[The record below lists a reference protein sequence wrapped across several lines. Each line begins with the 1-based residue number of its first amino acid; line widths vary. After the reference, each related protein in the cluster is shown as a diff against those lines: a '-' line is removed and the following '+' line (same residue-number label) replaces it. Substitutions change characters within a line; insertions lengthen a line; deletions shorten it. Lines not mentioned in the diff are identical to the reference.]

1 MPDPEYLE
9 YLYQSGE
16 EQKLATQVE
25 PDASRTVIS
34 KNNSPDIAFDHSLN
48 PYRGCEHGCSYC
60 YARPSHEYLGY
71 SAGLDF
77 ETRIV
82 AKERAPELLK
92 EELSRKSWEPK
103 FLVLSGVTDPY
114 QPVERKLEITR
125 GCLKVLADFKQP
137 VSIITKNHLVTRDI
151 DHLSRLAE
159 VGAAAVQMS
168 VTSLSGELAKDLEP
182 RASAPHRR
190 LEAITRLR
198 EAGVPV
204 GVMIGPVIPG
214 LNDHEIPA
222 ILESAAQAGAQW
234 ARYIPL
240 RLPLAVAPL
249 FVAWLERHRPHTRDK
264 VLRLVRELRGGKL
277 NDPRFHR
284 RFQGEGEVAKR
295 LEQLFKAGL
304 RKSGLTPE
312 APTLSS
318 RHFRVPGPQQME
330 LF

>member
-1 MPDPEYLE
+1 M
-9 YLYQSGE
+9 
-16 EQKLATQVE
+16 V
-25 PDASRTVIS
+25 SR
-34 KNNSPDIAFDHSLN
+34 NQSPDIPFDRSLN

-82 AKERAPELLK
+82 AKFEAPELLRQ
-92 EELSRKSWEPK
+92 ELSKKSWEPRH
-103 FLVLSGVTDPY
+103 LVMSGVTDPY

-125 GCLKVLADFKQP
+125 GCLKVLADFGQP
-137 VSIITKNHLVTRDI
+137 VSIITKNYLVTRDL
-151 DHLSRLAE
+151 DHLRRLAV
-159 VGAAAVQMS
+159 VGAVAVQIS
-168 VTSLSGELAKDLEP
+168 VTSLEAELAGVLEP

-190 LEAITRLR
+190 LKAISELGQ
-198 EAGVPV
+198 AGVPV

-214 LNDHEIPA
+214 LNDHELPA
-222 ILESAAQAGAQW
+222 ILKAAAEAGAQW

-249 FVAWLERHRPHTRDK
+249 FVSWLERHRPHTKDK

-277 NDPRFHR
+277 NDSRFHL
-284 RFQGEGEVAKR
+284 RFQGQGEVAR
-295 LEQLFKAGL
+295 LLRQLFQAGL
-304 RKSGLTPE
+304 RKCGLTEE
-312 APTLSS
+312 APELSS
-318 RHFRVPGPQQME
+318 RAFRIPGPQQME

>member
-1 MPDPEYLE
+1 M
-9 YLYQSGE
+9 
-16 EQKLATQVE
+16 E

-34 KNNSPDIAFDHSLN
+34 KNTSPDISFDFSLN

-82 AKERAPELLK
+82 AKEQAPELLK
-92 EELSRKSWEPK
+92 EELSKKGWQPK
-103 FLVLSGVTDPY
+103 FMVLSGVTDPY
-114 QPVERKLEITR
+114 QPVERELQITR
-125 GCLKVLADFKQP
+125 RCLKVLDDFKQP
-137 VSIITKNHLVTRDI
+137 ISIVTKNHLVTRDV
-151 DHLSRLAE
+151 DHLSRLAS

-168 VTSLSGELAKDLEP
+168 VTSLSAELARELEP
-182 RASAPHRR
+182 RASAPYRR

-198 EAGVPV
+198 QAEVPV

-214 LNDHEIPA
+214 LNDHEVPA
-222 ILESAAQAGAQW
+222 ILQAAAEAGAQW

-240 RLPLAVAPL
+240 RLPLAVGPL
-249 FVAWLERHRPHTRDK
+249 FVAWLERHRPHARDK
-264 VLRLVRELRGGKL
+264 ILRLVRELRGGKL
-277 NDPRFHR
+277 NDSRFHH
-284 RFQGEGEVAKR
+284 RFQGQGEVARR

-304 RKSGLTPE
+304 RKSGLKTE
-312 APTLSS
+312 APVLSS